1 MNNLM
6 PRVFRLCRFFAF
18 LSVIA
23 FVPANAHA
31 VILEFSPS
39 AVSIGNGTAFF
50 MDVVLRDAVDVFA
63 YQFSVGV
70 NPSVLTITGV
80 TEGPFL
86 SGGGTTFFDAGSF
99 NAAFGL
105 QSFIADTLIGA
116 LPGVTGTGVV
126 ATIGLQAIAGGTSG
140 LLFSDVLLLDSSL
153 GVVEAASSAGFVN
166 VGGAIQPVAEPSTLA
181 LLLLGVGAVVVRR
194 RRM

>member
-6 PRVFRLCRFFAF
+6 SQVFRLCRFLAF

-39 AVSIGNGTAFF
+39 TASVGNGTAFF

-86 SGGGTTFFDAGSF
+86 SAGGTTFFDGGSF
-99 NAAFGL
+99 NAASGL

-126 ATIGLQAIAGGTSG
+126 ARIGLQAI
-140 LLFSDVLLLDSSL
+140 
-153 GVVEAASSAGFVN
+153 
-166 VGGAIQPVAEPSTLA
+166 
-181 LLLLGVGAVVVRR
+181 
-194 RRM
+194 